1 MCGEFL
7 IAADWK
13 KKQNKQTKQK
23 TKKECYI
30 LYKNRMTDL
39 LHLF

>member
-1 MCGEFL
+1 MCDEFL

-13 KKQNKQTKQK
+13 KNKKTNKQTKQK

-39 LHLF
+39 